1 MLEQSFNVFLWLVLV
16 FGLSFVLANLWSKI
30 LFGIKYRF
38 FIAPGIIIHEF
49 SHALA
54 CFLSGAKIREINLF
68 SSQGGY
74 VRHSSPKIPIIG
86 KLLISFA
93 PILGGIAALWLFAWF
108 FNLGLAFDRVDF
120 SQSFVQGIGVAFQG
134 IPVFVQAHWL
144 SWQFW
149 LFVYLTISIIICLV
163 PSRQDFKNAFGGLL
177 IVFVLG
183 IIFYYL
189 DFLPYFLGVIFN
201 QHLGQILVLAA
212 MLGLLALAFSLPFYV
227 VGKIFERRR

>member
-1 MLEQSFNVFLWLVLV
+1 MLEQSFNIFLWLTLV
-16 FGLSFVLANLWSKI
+16 FILSFVLANLWSKI

-38 FIAPGIIIHEF
+38 FIAPGIIIHEL

-54 CFLSGAKIREINLF
+54 CFLTGAKVQEINLF

-74 VRHSSPKIPIIG
+74 VRHGLPKIPIIG
-86 KLLISFA
+86 KIFISFA
-93 PILGGIAALWLFAWF
+93 PILGGIGALWFIAWF
-108 FNLGLAFDRVDF
+108 LGLVLNG
-120 SQSFVQGIGVAFQG
+120 QGF
-134 IPVFVQAHWL
+134 VFVQANWL

-177 IVFVLG
+177 IVFILG

-189 DFLPYFLGVIFN
+189 NFLPYFLGIIFN
-201 QHLGQILVLAA
+201 QHLGQVLVSAV
-212 MLGLLALAFSLPFYV
+212 MLGFLALIFSLPFYLV
-227 VGKIFERRR
+227 RKII

>member
-201 QHLGQILVLAA
+201 QHLGQILVLGA
-212 MLGLLALAFSLPFYV
+212 MLGFLALVFSLPFYV

>member
-201 QHLGQILVLAA
+201 QRLGQILVLAA

>member
-108 FNLGLAFDRVDF
+108 FNLGLVFDRVDF

>member
-93 PILGGIAALWLFAWF
+93 PILGGIVALWLFAWF